1 LVFGWRT
8 AVLALASA
16 QMLLI
21 AVPLLRTLRNRTAN
35 RCLGALLIV
44 LTGVLT
50 PFTIGFAGYYDRY
63 PWLSFAPFA
72 VPLAVGPLLYFY
84 THALARGTL
93 PPRPRWHLVPALLQF
108 GYQAASFCLPLE
120 AKDRWDRFS
129 TPVVDPLVALGTVGG
144 LAAYCLVSLQL
155 LRHYRAA
162 LAQQRSDDHRHSARW
177 LSRAV
182 AAMLVLLAAWT
193 GYNAWDRLVAPL
205 DYFSALGL
213 YLVIAAIGCYLAVE
227 GWRHASLSF
236 VPALVPAPPAAAA
249 PEPMPMAT
257 ATERDW
263 RALGERWAA
272 EVRSANWHR
281 DPELSLGTLARL
293 LGTNSTHLSRALNDG
308 LGLSFSTFIAGLRC
322 ETVAAALRAGRQD
335 DLLDLALEAGFGSKA
350 TFNRAFQAAYGQ
362 SPSAYR
368 RAHGSNPA

>member
-1 LVFGWRT
+1 MAPPALVFGWRT

-21 AVPLLRTLRNRTAN
+21 ALPLLRVLPNRTAN
-35 RCLGALLIV
+35 RCLGALLLV
-44 LTGVLT
+44 LTGLLT
-50 PFTIGFAGYYDRY
+50 PFTIGFAGFYDRY

-93 PPRPRWHLVPALLQF
+93 PARPGWHLAPALVQF
-108 GYQAASFCLPLE
+108 AYQAGSFCLPLA
-120 AKDRWDRFS
+120 AKQRWDAVS
-129 TPVVDPLVALGTVGG
+129 TPIVDPLVALGTVAG
-144 LAAYCLVSLQL
+144 LAAYCSISLRL
-155 LRHYRAA
+155 LRDYRAA
-162 LAQQRSDDHRHSARW
+162 LAQQRSDDHRHGASW

-182 AAMLVLLAAWT
+182 GAMLVLLAAWT
-193 GYNAWDRLVAPL
+193 GYNAWDRFVAPL
-205 DYFSALGL
+205 DYFGVLGL
-213 YLVIAAIGCYLAVE
+213 YLIIAAIGCYLAVE
-227 GWRHASLSF
+227 GWRHANLSF
-236 VPALVPAPPAAAA
+236 VLAVRSVPVAAAQPAAD
-249 PEPMPMAT
+249 
-257 ATERDW
+257 RDW
-263 RALGERWAA
+263 RALGEQWTAQTRAA
-272 EVRSANWHR
+272 DWHQ
-281 DPELSLGTLARL
+281 DPELSLAALARL
-293 LGTNSTHLSRALNDG
+293 LGTNSTHLSRALNEG

-350 TFNRAFQAAYGQ
+350 SFNRAFQAAYGL